1 MRSAASPT
9 REWAEVRML
18 EKMSSAV
25 SWRSVIV
32 VLLLASLLVP
42 VIVPSGFFFPYVA
55 PRNIFFRVVVE
66 AGAAALVLAL
76 CFGGKT
82 LDLRSEPIFC
92 ALVAFLAAAS
102 LSAIFSPAPTHS
114 FFGDFERMGGVWAWL
129 HLVLFF
135 LLLRTLRD
143 EDWRWV
149 LNGALAV
156 GLFVSA
162 STIVQHSQLV
172 SLSSSTDTIVS
183 SSASTL
189 GNSGLLAAY
198 LLMNVALSGYLASA
212 SARYR
217 LLYLSAGAAN
227 LLALVFAEN
236 RSTVIGLVL
245 GAIVGGVIFAMLG
258 TPSRRKW
265 IAPTAAVAL
274 AALVAGIALGVRA
287 YPTSAATRHV
297 PTVLQRLAQ
306 TNQAGSDESRT
317 MQWRAAIDGFK
328 DRPLLGYGLE
338 NHNLVWS
345 AHFDPGIYKLDTDIY
360 DRTHNQFLEMLATT
374 GLIGTIAFL
383 AIWLAIGITLGRAYR
398 AGRLSA
404 TSLAVLAGLQ
414 IAYATYLFFWFVD
427 LNSTMLWILIAALIA
442 SRGTVGSV
450 VLETSGGGA
459 ARAPARPSLALA
471 SLVVLAAGIYAE
483 GYVPL
488 RANHALA
495 RIDSSNGSLAQ
506 TLPQFDEISSFAGRQ
521 TAHAP
526 MVMGQFIGSLGS
538 RLEEMRA
545 NPGQRRLVDR
555 AFEESFASFAR
566 EIHRDT
572 LNDRLYTHEGSL
584 LVEAAR
590 FYESPLYRRQA
601 IDAFHKAI
609 ELSPH
614 RVQQRLL
621 LASVYSGARDY
632 ERALVVL
639 SDAVKSDPQ
648 LGEPRYRL
656 AEAYIGAGHGDSALA
671 MLQSSLKLGYVGAP
685 EIYLAMG
692 KRLEFSGR
700 SGVAASLYSD
710 YLEVKYTA
718 AVWNR
723 SETIDKSIPT
733 SDIAVAAHLPLLYVR
748 GRDSELAIKSAAA
761 LSAFDP
767 SRAPIV
773 DRFVSDIGARRRAG
787 WVARN
792 SLLPCTAA
800 RASRSRDS
808 VALGACGMFRRK
820 L

>member
-1 MRSAASPT
+1 MRL
-9 REWAEVRML
+9 L
-18 EKMSSAV
+18 EKVSAAV
-25 SWRSVIV
+25 SWRGVIV
-32 VLLLASLLVP
+32 VLLLVSLLVP

-55 PRNIFFRVVVE
+55 PRNLFFRVIVE
-66 AGAAALVLAL
+66 GGTAALVLAL

-92 ALVAFLAAAS
+92 ALAAFLAAAS
-102 LSAIFSPAPTHS
+102 LSAVLSPAPTHS

-149 LNGALAV
+149 LNGVLAV

-162 STIVQHSQLV
+162 STIVQHYHLA
-172 SLSSSTDTIVS
+172 SLGNSGDTIVS
-183 SSASTL
+183 PSVSTL

-198 LLMNVALSGYLASA
+198 LLMNVALAGYVASTT
-212 SARYR
+212 STRYR
-217 LLYLSAGAAN
+217 LLYLSAGGVN
-227 LLALVFAEN
+227 LLALVYAEN

-245 GAIVGGVIFAMLG
+245 GAIVGGVIFAVLS
-258 TPSRRKW
+258 TSSRKKW
-265 IAPTAAVAL
+265 IVPTAAVAL
-274 AALVAGIALGVRA
+274 AALVTGISVGVRA
-287 YPTSAATRHV
+287 YPTSTAVRHV
-297 PTVLQRLAQ
+297 PSVLQRLAQ
-306 TNQAGSDESRT
+306 TNPAGSDESRT

-360 DRTHNQFLEMLATT
+360 DRTHNQFLETLATT
-374 GLIGTIAFL
+374 GLVGTAAFL

-398 AGRLSA
+398 AGRISA
-404 TSLAVLAGLQ
+404 ASLAILSGLQ

-427 LNSTMLWILIAALIA
+427 LNSTMLWILIGALIA

-450 VLETSGGGA
+450 VLEASGGVA
-459 ARAPARPSLALA
+459 ERAPARPSLALA
-471 SLVVLAAGIYAE
+471 SLVVLAAGIYTE
-483 GYVPL
+483 GYAPL
-488 RANHALA
+488 RANQALA
-495 RIDSSNGSLAQ
+495 RIDSSRGSLAQ
-506 TLPQFDEISSFAGRQ
+506 TMPQFEQLSSFAVRQ
-521 TAHAP
+521 ASHAP

-538 RLEEMRA
+538 SLEDMRA
-545 NPGQRRLVDR
+545 DPAQRRLVDR
-555 AFEESFASFAR
+555 AFQQSFAAFAR

-572 LNDRLYTHEGSL
+572 LNDRLYAHEGSL

-590 FYESPLYRRQA
+590 FYESPLYRQQA

-614 RVQQRLL
+614 RIQPRLL
-621 LASVYSGARDY
+621 LARVYSGARDY

-639 SDAVKSDPQ
+639 TDAVKSDPQ

-671 MLQSSLKLGYVGAP
+671 MLQSSLELGYVGAP
-685 EIYLAMG
+685 ELYLSMG

-700 SGVAASLYSD
+700 SAVAAALYSD
-710 YLEVKYTA
+710 YLEAKYTE
-718 AVWNR
+718 AVWDR
-723 SETIDKSIPT
+723 SEAIDKPIPT
-733 SDIAVAAHLPLLYVR
+733 ADIAVAAHLPLLYVR

-767 SRAPIV
+767 SRASIV
-773 DRFVSDIGARRRAG
+773 DRFVSDIGARRRAS
-787 WVARN
+787 WVAKN
-792 SLLPCTAA
+792 SLLPCGAA
-800 RASRSRDS
+800 RASRLPDS